1 MTEEE
6 KAKLD
11 HLAPMVEAATKDM
24 NERDA
29 DFKKIQEELVTSN
42 PFADDIDNRRA
53 KIEVYNAKIKKEVED
68 HYRTRREMNE
78 AADESL
84 SVEELQKQTK
94 AKINAANAAAA
105 EARAKAAE
113 GEQADVQVEL

>member
-11 HLAPMVEAATKDM
+11 HLTPMVEAATKDM

-29 DFKKIQEELVTSN
+29 DFKKIQEELIGSN

-53 KIEVYNAKIKKEVED
+53 KIETYNAKIKKEVED
-68 HYRTRREMNE
+68 HYATRREMEN
-78 AADESL
+78 AADESM
-84 SVEELQKQTK
+84 SIEELQRQTK
-94 AKINAANAAAA
+94 AKINQANTAAA
-105 EARAKAAE
+105 EARAKDAE
-113 GEQADVQVEL
+113 GE